1 MCTNE
6 LGQPKGAPLSTET
19 EAPQPRG
26 SIPRFFEMKRKG
38 EKIVALTAYDF
49 LFARLVEEAQV
60 DILLIGDS
68 LGQVVLGYSSTIPVT
83 LEEMIHHGKAV
94 RRGAPETFLV
104 LDMPFLS
111 YQISPEDALRNTGR
125 VLKETG
131 VQAVK
136 LEGGTAATC
145 KTVETLVR
153 AGIPV
158 MGHLGLT
165 PQSVHALGGYRVQG
179 RDEAAAERLRAQA
192 LSLEEAGCFGLVL
205 ELVPAELA
213 GEISSSLTIPTIGI
227 GAGVDCDGQV
237 LVLYDAL
244 GLNSGF
250 HPKFLKRFGDLDVA
264 AREALNAY
272 VSEVRGERYPGPEH
286 SFSKDP

>member
-1 MCTNE
+1 
-6 LGQPKGAPLSTET
+6 
-19 EAPQPRG
+19 
-26 SIPRFFEMKRKG
+26 MKSQG
-38 EKIVALTAYDF
+38 DKIVALTAYDV

-60 DILLIGDS
+60 DLILIGDS
-68 LGQVVLGYSSTIPVT
+68 LGQVVLGYDSTIPVT

-94 RRGAPETFLV
+94 RRGAPHSFLT

-111 YQISPEDALRNTGR
+111 YQVSTEEALRNAGR
-125 VLKETG
+125 VMKETG

-136 LEGGTAATC
+136 LEGGGAATC
-145 KTVETLVR
+145 RTVEALVR

-179 RDEAAAERLRAQA
+179 REDASAERLRHQA
-192 LSLEEAGCFGLVL
+192 RALEEAGCFALVL

-213 GEISSSLTIPTIGI
+213 GEISRDLTIPTIGI
-227 GAGVDCDGQV
+227 GAGPECDGQV

-244 GLNSGF
+244 GLNAGF
-250 HPKFLKRFGDLDVA
+250 RPKFLKRFGDLDSQARA
-264 AREALNAY
+264 ALGSY
-272 VSEVRGERYPGPEH
+272 VDQVRRGEYPGPEH
-286 SFSKDP
+286 SFTRES

>member
-1 MCTNE
+1 
-6 LGQPKGAPLSTET
+6 
-19 EAPQPRG
+19 
-26 SIPRFFEMKRKG
+26 MKRKG
-38 EKIVALTAYDF
+38 ERIVALTAYDV
-49 LFARLVEEAQV
+49 LFARLVEEADV
-60 DILLIGDS
+60 DLILIGDS
-68 LGQVVLGYSSTIPVT
+68 LGQVVLGYPSTIPVT
-83 LEEMIHHGKAV
+83 LDEMIHHGKAV

-111 YQISPEDALRNTGR
+111 YQVSAEEALRNAGR

-136 LEGGTAATC
+136 LEGGTASTC
-145 KTVETLVR
+145 QTVETLIR

-179 RDEAAAERLRAQA
+179 REEAAAERLRHQAQA
-192 LSLEEAGCFGLVL
+192 LEDAGCFALVL
-205 ELVPAELA
+205 ELLPADLA
-213 GEISSSLTIPTIGI
+213 GEISRSLTIPTIGI
-227 GAGVDCDGQV
+227 GAGPECDGQV

-244 GLNSGF
+244 GLNTGF
-250 HPKFLKRFGDLDVA
+250 RPKFLKRFGDLDSS
-264 AREALNAY
+264 ARDALEAY
-272 VSEVRGERYPGPEH
+272 VTEVRRGSYPGPEH